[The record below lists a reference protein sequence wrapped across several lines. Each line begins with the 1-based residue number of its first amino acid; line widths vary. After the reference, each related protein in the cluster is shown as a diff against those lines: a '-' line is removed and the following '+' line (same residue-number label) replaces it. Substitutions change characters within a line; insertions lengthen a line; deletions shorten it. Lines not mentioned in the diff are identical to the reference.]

1 MNIIIIIMQGIQFGG
16 GACNFRADTNIQS
29 RRGNTL
35 MVFDNII
42 AKYYYLMQ
50 ATLDTNILSITQD
63 NFKLL
68 SIQHTADSY

>member
-1 MNIIIIIMQGIQFGG
+1 
-16 GACNFRADTNIQS
+16 
-29 RRGNTL
+29 